1 MPHICGHACECRKDL
16 DAAAV
21 ALEESTRLLHVFIA
35 GGSIEAVEK
44 YYASVRASEMK
55 LKGAMMAYR
64 DQLGE
69 M

>member
-1 MPHICGHACECRKDL
+1 L
-16 DAAAV
+16 DAATA

-55 LKGAMMAYR
+55 LKGAMMAFR
-64 DQLGE
+64 DQLAE
-69 M
+69 R